1 MDPESGDPGQM
12 CSEALSVWPVRV
24 TVPTDSKFMTKI
36 WRSHDLCSQLFPH
49 SVGTQQILGY
59 PEALTQASLSPADT
73 SDHDEIG
80 RSGSQMEQ
88 QGSPC

>member
-1 MDPESGDPGQM
+1 MDPESGDLGQI

-24 TVPTDSKFMTKI
+24 TVLIDSRFLTKI
-36 WRSHDLCSQLFPH
+36 WRSHDLYSQLFPY
-49 SVGTQQILGY
+49 SVSAQQILSH
-59 PEALTQASLSPADT
+59 PETLTQASLSPAEA

-80 RSGSQMEQ
+80 GSGSQMEQ